1 MAHCELY
8 FNNFK
13 NTYKKMKTIIIKN
26 SDETVSKSKLNN
38 VITRLEKYTDR
49 QIKDAVICTRYL
61 SRENYNTVYGEL
73 KDATALN
80 DFDLFIVGVMQ
91 PDLDIT
97 TLQTVNRA
105 HTLTITDDD
114 IDSAKNYVIM
124 I

>member
-1 MAHCELY
+1 
-8 FNNFK
+8 
-13 NTYKKMKTIIIKN
+13 MKTIIIKN

-38 VITRLEKYTDR
+38 VIARLEKYTDR

-91 PDLDIT
+91 PDLNIT